1 MTPHLVTGV
10 TPFELYF
17 GRKPKRLIA
26 IDGPEASPQ
35 IPQHVEH
42 EYTKEIQATSERM
55 GVLTDIVKGRI
66 VANGEKMKKQKAKK
80 AP

>member
-1 MTPHLVTGV
+1 MTPHLVTGF

-17 GRKPKRLIA
+17 GRKPQRLIA
-26 IDGPEASPQ
+26 IDGPEASPDL
-35 IPQHVEH
+35 PQYAPQD
-42 EYTKEIQATSERM
+42 YTIEIQKTSDRM

-66 VANGEKMKKQKAKK
+66 EDNGEKMKKQKAKK